1 MEKKFQFFRK
11 LLLLTLLML
20 GVGSAFGA
28 WDGTIATTAPGD
40 TTIDG
45 KVFYKITNEQELAWF
60 AAQVN
65 SGKKSYNAKLMA
77 NLDMGG
83 KLWTPIGAGNNKNN
97 YNGTFDG
104 DKHVISNLYIA
115 AEELIEKYNDNDM
128 AQNIGF
134 IGCFS
139 GTVKNLIIENI
150 EVHGYGKGGLGKTS
164 GNAVIDKPISI
175 GTVVGWQSGTSSVID
190 GCYATGVVITSG
202 DGQAVGGIVGNVG
215 GGTVSNCYS
224 TVDIYASGLAFVGG
238 IAGYTKNY
246 NGPVTM
252 ESCIYAG
259 NTLSTEG
266 SATVNGQDVSGAAG
280 AIIGYQYKGTVTLSD
295 LYYDEE
301 QFPGENA
308 GIGATTTEGST
319 TGSTTPQSDVN
330 SAKTICLLNKGDYN
344 ESDGSCSKNSPWEM
358 GESGPAL
365 IEYSSDGYKITF
377 HANEGSFAGN
387 ATSAVKYVKLDYVIN
402 DDGLVKPSRD
412 DFAFIGW
419 SKNMNATVPDQN
431 LGTAS
436 GAATFYAV
444 WNPVYT
450 ITFSAAPGTFPNEAS
465 GVVKTVKVEKGK
477 KIAVHGFDVPE
488 PYHDNEGKKHSFM
501 GWAEKENPTEEDA
514 LIDENGLDN
523 LPVATKNTTLYA
535 VWVEAT
541 VFTVI
546 FDANGHGTTVSRY
559 QKTVYDQ
566 DVVVPLTEES
576 IPHEDGFVLNS
587 AHGWCVKPE
596 CGENDFFDF
605 STPISENITLY
616 ANWDAVEYDVSYENL
631 NGASNSNPA
640 KYTAAGLTLENL
652 VSVDGAQEF
661 KGWCVDEELKNCITS
676 IPAGTTGDVTLYAKW
691 EDVTY
696 PIIYRAAGSG
706 ATGNVSQGVKY
717 HGVPYTLLGES
728 YDRPGYK
735 QNGWT
740 TSLDGEKIY
749 DFGDTYTGNAS
760 VTFYPTWE
768 IAHYTITYVCEGC
781 TDVNNPT
788 TYTKF
793 DNADLKFVAPT
804 YPKDQYQWVA
814 WYRDAAFTKQ
824 IQILKKGSYGDTTIY
839 GKLLKFYNITY
850 ELNGKNVNAN
860 NTPKYHVEST
870 VELKAPNP
878 ASIDGYTFAG
888 WYDNAEFT
896 GEPVTEIP
904 LGSTGDR
911 KFYARWAPI
920 TYTITYVIDGE
931 ENAIEAG
938 SFTVE
943 GAVTLPTPTKDQYTF
958 DGWYET
964 EALTGDKVTGFD
976 AGTYKTDKTFY
987 AKWDKVYP
995 FVTQYAAVTVT
1006 ENADGTKTATVNDGY
1021 TAAGTVDIQTPI
1033 DVDNIVINRTFSAGT
1048 PGTIMLPFTL
1058 PSGTTF
1064 NNAKFYYLQKVEQ
1077 ITNKKAWKA
1086 TMKWIGEGNLPE
1098 ANKPYGVICQ
1108 NTTLEINLNGEKA
1121 TLQTSLSGAG
1131 VNVEETGNW
1140 YSDETGNWRFVGVY
1154 AYKHW
1159 TENEDEVK
1167 DGLAYALAGSAGN
1180 GLKAGD
1186 FGRVTK
1192 DNEIYPMRSY
1202 MRKKDVSVQL
1212 QPVAQ
1217 TARAWGASYGLNNI
1231 GSEIIEVEFVDDEK
1245 TTAIGH
1251 LNTVTGEIKIDRWFD
1266 LKGRSVKN
1274 VNRAAKGAY
1283 YGKKGFHE

>member
-11 LLLLTLLML
+11 LMFLTLLML

-28 WDGTIATTAPGD
+28 ECAANYEAPANPVWDGTSTQEPCTKDGVYI
-40 TTIDG
+40 IDNAA
-45 KVFYKITNEQELAWF
+45 KLAWF

-65 SGKKSYNAKLMA
+65 GGQWSYNAKLTA

-83 KLWTPIGAGNNKNN
+83 KLWTPIAVGNGDGGKKV
-97 YNGTFDG
+97 YKGTFDG
-104 DKHVISNLYIA
+104 NKHVISNLYIS
-115 AEELIEKYNDNDM
+115 AEELITKYYGQPINNNNGQENGT
-128 AQNIGF
+128 AQNLGF
-134 IGCFS
+134 IGCLT
-139 GTVKNLIIENI
+139 GTVKNLILENI
-150 EVHGYGKGGLGKTS
+150 EVHGYGKGGLGNTS

-175 GTVVGWQSGTSSVID
+175 GTVVGWQFTNASLID
-190 GCYATGVVITSG
+190 GCYTTGVVITSG

-224 TVDIYASGLAFVGG
+224 SVDIYASGLAYVGG

-246 NGPVTM
+246 KVDNVNGTVNM

-266 SATVNGQDVSGAAG
+266 SATVNGNEVSGAAG
-280 AIIGYQYKGTVTLSD
+280 AIIGYQYKGTVTLSN

-308 GIGATTTEGST
+308 GIGATTGGST
-319 TGSTTPQSDVN
+319 TGTTTAQSNVN
-330 SAKTICLLNKGDYN
+330 SAETICLLNKGVYN
-344 ESDGSCSKNSPWEM
+344 ENDGSCSKDSPWEM

-377 HANEGSFAGN
+377 DANNGFFAGN
-387 ATSAVKYVKLDYVIN
+387 ANSAVKYVKLDYVIN

-419 SKNMNATVPDQN
+419 SANKNATEPDQN

-444 WNPVYT
+444 WNPIYT
-450 ITFSAAPGTFPNEAS
+450 ITFSAAPRTFPVENGQTPETQ
-465 GVVKTVKVEKGK
+465 KTVKVEKGK
-477 KIAVHGFDVPE
+477 KIAVYGFDVPE

-501 GWAEKENPTEEDA
+501 GWAEKEYPTEEDA

-523 LPVATKNTTLYA
+523 LPIATKNTTLYA

-566 DVVVPLTEES
+566 DQVAPLAEENM
-576 IPHEDGFVLNS
+576 PHEEGYVLNS
-587 AHGWCVKPE
+587 EHGWCVKPE

-605 STPISENITLY
+605 STLISENITLY
-616 ANWDAVEYDVSYENL
+616 AHWDAIEYDISYENL
-631 NGASNSNPA
+631 NGANNTNPA

-652 VSVDGAQEF
+652 VSVDGAQKF

-706 ATGNVSQGVKY
+706 ATGNVSQGVKK
-717 HGVPYTLLGES
+717 HGEPYTLLGES
-728 YDRPGYK
+728 YNRPGYK

-768 IAHYTITYVCEGC
+768 IATYTITYVCDGC

-788 TYTKF
+788 SYTKF

-888 WYDNAEFT
+888 WYDNADFT

-904 LGSTGDR
+904 LGSTGD
-911 KFYARWAPI
+911 
-920 TYTITYVIDGE
+920 
-931 ENAIEAG
+931 
-938 SFTVE
+938 
-943 GAVTLPTPTKDQYTF
+943 
-958 DGWYET
+958 
-964 EALTGDKVTGFD
+964 
-976 AGTYKTDKTFY
+976 KTFY
-987 AKWDKVYP
+987 AKWIQYP
-995 FVTQYAAVTVT
+995 IVTQYGAVTVT

-1021 TAAGTVDIQTPI
+1021 TAAGTVNIPTPI

-1086 TMKWIGEGNLPE
+1086 TMKSIDDGTLPE

-1108 NTTLEINLNGEKA
+1108 NTTLEINLNGDKA
-1121 TLQTSLSGAG
+1121 TLQTSESGAG
-1131 VNVEETGNW
+1131 VNIEETGNW

-1159 TENEDEVK
+1159 TKTEDEVK
-1167 DGLAYALAGSAGN
+1167 DGLAYALAGSAGY

-1186 FGRVTK
+1186 FGRVSEN
-1192 DNEIYPMRSY
+1192 NEIYPMRSY

-1212 QPVAQ
+1212 VDVGPQAIR
-1217 TARAWGASYGLNNI
+1217 ARGASYGLNNI

-1251 LNTVTGEIKIDRWFD
+1251 MNTVTGEIKIDRWFD